1 MDRDIRCATV
11 EGLILL
17 KLFARPSLYCQ
28 GSSERVGIYEN
39 DLASLIYAYNPI
51 MEPLFEEL
59 DKYLNKNDMTEARQ
73 IVAEIKARIRKFRKA
88 NE

>member
-1 MDRDIRCATV
+1 LDCDIRCATV
-11 EGLILL
+11 EDLILL
-17 KLFARPSLYCQ
+17 KLFALPSLYRQ
-28 GSSERVGIYEN
+28 GSFERVGIYEN

-59 DKYLNKNDMTEARQ
+59 DKYLNKNDRTEARQ
-73 IVAEIKARIRKFRKA
+73 IVADIEARIKKFRKA

>member
-1 MDRDIRCATV
+1 LDHDIRCATV

-17 KLFARPSLYCQ
+17 KLFALPSLYRQ
-28 GSSERVGIYEN
+28 GSLERVGICEN

-59 DKYLNKNDMTEARQ
+59 DKYLNRNDRTEAPQ
-73 IVAEIKARIRKFRKA
+73 IVADIEARIQKFRKA